1 MKPIK
6 KQNHGEKSNINRKE
20 LNRKELTINFAK
32 SLDYLDIEKI
42 ILFGSVARG
51 DDKKDSDIDILIITH
66 DENKIEKEVYNKV
79 SNFLLETMEYISVK
93 IKNINYYNLHK
104 NKSLFFKNIKNEG
117 VLIGGSGT
125 TI

>member
-1 MKPIK
+1 MEK
-6 KQNHGEKSNINRKE
+6 KNNINRKE
-20 LNRKELTINFAK
+20 LNRKELAINFAK
-32 SLDYLDIEKI
+32 SLGYLDIEKI
-42 ILFGSVARG
+42 ILFGSVACG
-51 DDKKDSDIDILIITH
+51 EDKKDSDIDILIIIH
-66 DENKIEKEVYNKV
+66 DENKIEKEAYNKV

-104 NKSLFFKNIKNEG
+104 NKSLFFKNIKNEC